1 MGKDPDGL
9 RKLMKGQSPEE
20 RMTDLER
27 RIADMGYSGYIA
39 DDPVLGAV
47 AAIFDPLD
55 VRRVIQGKAEGG
67 AVTSEIRKILVPLTV
82 ANVESAA

>member
-1 MGKDPDGL
+1 
-9 RKLMKGQSPEE
+9 
-20 RMTDLER
+20 
-27 RIADMGYSGYIA
+27 MGYSGYIA

-67 AVTSEIRKILVPLTV
+67 EVTREIRKILVPLTV